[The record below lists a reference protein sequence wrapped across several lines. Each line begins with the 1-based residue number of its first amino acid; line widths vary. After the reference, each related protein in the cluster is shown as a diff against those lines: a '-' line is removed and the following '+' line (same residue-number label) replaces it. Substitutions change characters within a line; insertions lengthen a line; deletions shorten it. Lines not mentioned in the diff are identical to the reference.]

1 MNIKI
6 INKLLTKS
14 FSYINCIN
22 IYLIVQYFYGNILFM
37 EQIGSIIKDIRK
49 KNNLTQNEFA
59 SILGVT
65 FQAVSK
71 WENDKSIPDITILK
85 DISNKFNVDLN
96 YLISGKKVNINKKSF
111 FKKNMIIITAI
122 IFIIISVCVF
132 LFFHKHNYEF
142 KTLNGE
148 TKDIKVTGSITYDE
162 SKSSIYLNVDY
173 NADDNQKY
181 SYIKCT
187 LYEKHQDILNVIS
200 EKEYLEKTPV
210 SLKEYLKMISFVIDN
225 YSPSCKYYK
234 DSNLYLEISAKID
247 EEKSVTYKV
256 PIKFNNC

>member
-1 MNIKI
+1 
-6 INKLLTKS
+6 
-14 FSYINCIN
+14 
-22 IYLIVQYFYGNILFM
+22 M
-37 EQIGSIIKDIRK
+37 EKIGSIIKDIRK

-111 FKKNMIIITAI
+111 FKKNMIIITVI

-173 NADDNQKY
+173 NADDTQKY

>member
-1 MNIKI
+1 
-6 INKLLTKS
+6 
-14 FSYINCIN
+14 
-22 IYLIVQYFYGNILFM
+22 M

-49 KNNLTQNEFA
+49 QNNLTQNDFA

-111 FKKNMIIITAI
+111 FKKNMIIITVI

-162 SKSSIYLNVDY
+162 SKSSIYLNIDY
-173 NADDNQKY
+173 NADDTQKY

>member
-1 MNIKI
+1 
-6 INKLLTKS
+6 
-14 FSYINCIN
+14 
-22 IYLIVQYFYGNILFM
+22 M

-111 FKKNMIIITAI
+111 FKKNMIIITVI
-122 IFIIISVCVF
+122 VFIIISVCVF

-162 SKSSIYLNVDY
+162 SKSSIYLNIDY

>member
-1 MNIKI
+1 
-6 INKLLTKS
+6 
-14 FSYINCIN
+14 
-22 IYLIVQYFYGNILFM
+22 M

-96 YLISGKKVNINKKSF
+96 YLISGKKANINKKSF

-173 NADDNQKY
+173 NADDTQKY

>member
-1 MNIKI
+1 
-6 INKLLTKS
+6 
-14 FSYINCIN
+14 
-22 IYLIVQYFYGNILFM
+22 M

-111 FKKNMIIITAI
+111 FKKNMIIITVI

-187 LYEKHQDILNVIS
+187 LFEKHQDILNVIS

>member
-1 MNIKI
+1 
-6 INKLLTKS
+6 
-14 FSYINCIN
+14 
-22 IYLIVQYFYGNILFM
+22 M

-122 IFIIISVCVF
+122 IFIIISVCVC

-210 SLKEYLKMISFVIDN
+210 SLEEYLKMISFVIDN

>member
-1 MNIKI
+1 
-6 INKLLTKS
+6 
-14 FSYINCIN
+14 
-22 IYLIVQYFYGNILFM
+22 M

-111 FKKNMIIITAI
+111 FKKNMIIITVI
-122 IFIIISVCVF
+122 VFIIISVCVF

-162 SKSSIYLNVDY
+162 SKSSIYLNIDY
-173 NADDNQKY
+173 NADDTQKY

>member
-1 MNIKI
+1 
-6 INKLLTKS
+6 
-14 FSYINCIN
+14 
-22 IYLIVQYFYGNILFM
+22 M

-96 YLISGKKVNINKKSF
+96 YLISGKKLNINKKSF
-111 FKKNMIIITAI
+111 FKKNMIIITVI
-122 IFIIISVCVF
+122 VFIIISVCVF

-181 SYIKCT
+181 SYIKCI

-200 EKEYLEKTPV
+200 EKEYLENTPV

>member
-1 MNIKI
+1 
-6 INKLLTKS
+6 
-14 FSYINCIN
+14 
-22 IYLIVQYFYGNILFM
+22 M

-96 YLISGKKVNINKKSF
+96 YLISGKKVNINKKPF
-111 FKKNMIIITAI
+111 FKKNMIIITVI

-173 NADDNQKY
+173 NADDTQKY

>member
-1 MNIKI
+1 
-6 INKLLTKS
+6 
-14 FSYINCIN
+14 
-22 IYLIVQYFYGNILFM
+22 M

-173 NADDNQKY
+173 NADDAQKY

>member
-1 MNIKI
+1 
-6 INKLLTKS
+6 
-14 FSYINCIN
+14 
-22 IYLIVQYFYGNILFM
+22 M

-111 FKKNMIIITAI
+111 FKKNMIIITVI

-162 SKSSIYLNVDY
+162 SKSSIYLNIDY

-247 EEKSVTYKV
+247 EEKSVIYKV

>member
-1 MNIKI
+1 
-6 INKLLTKS
+6 
-14 FSYINCIN
+14 
-22 IYLIVQYFYGNILFM
+22 M

-96 YLISGKKVNINKKSF
+96 YMISGKKVNINKKSF
-111 FKKNMIIITAI
+111 FKKNMIIITVI

-162 SKSSIYLNVDY
+162 SKSSIYLNIDY
-173 NADDNQKY
+173 NADDTQKY

>member
-1 MNIKI
+1 
-6 INKLLTKS
+6 
-14 FSYINCIN
+14 
-22 IYLIVQYFYGNILFM
+22 M

-96 YLISGKKVNINKKSF
+96 YLISGKKININKKSI
-111 FKKNMIIITAI
+111 FKKNMIIITVI
-122 IFIIISVCVF
+122 IFIIISGCVF
-132 LFFHKHNYEF
+132 LFFQKHNYEF

-173 NADDNQKY
+173 NADDTQKY

>member
-1 MNIKI
+1 
-6 INKLLTKS
+6 
-14 FSYINCIN
+14 
-22 IYLIVQYFYGNILFM
+22 M

-96 YLISGKKVNINKKSF
+96 YMISGKKVNINKKSF
-111 FKKNMIIITAI
+111 FKKNMIIITVI

-173 NADDNQKY
+173 NADDTQKY

>member
-1 MNIKI
+1 
-6 INKLLTKS
+6 
-14 FSYINCIN
+14 
-22 IYLIVQYFYGNILFM
+22 M
-37 EQIGSIIKDIRK
+37 EEIGSIIKDIRK

-65 FQAVSK
+65 YQAVSK
-71 WENDKSIPDITILK
+71 WENEKSIPDIIILRE
-85 DISNKFNVDLN
+85 ISDKFNVDLN
-96 YLISGKKVNINKKSF
+96 YLIAGKKGSTNKKSF
-111 FKKNMIIITAI
+111 SKKLVITLAI
-122 IFIIISVCVF
+122 IVPILICILVF
-132 LFFHKHNYEF
+132 LLFHRNNYEF

-200 EKEYLEKTPV
+200 EKEYDEYTPV
-210 SLKEYLKMISFVIDN
+210 SLKEYLKMISFVIND

-234 DSNLYLEISAKID
+234 DSSLFLEISAKID
-247 EEKSVTYKV
+247 DEKNVTYKI
-256 PIKFNNC
+256 PIKFKNC

>member
-85 DISNKFNVDLN
+85 EISNKFNVDLN

-111 FKKNMIIITAI
+111 FKKNMIIITVI
-122 IFIIISVCVF
+122 IFIIISVCLF

-173 NADDNQKY
+173 NADDTQKY

-210 SLKEYLKMISFVIDN
+210 SIKEYLKMISFVIDN

>member
-1 MNIKI
+1 
-6 INKLLTKS
+6 
-14 FSYINCIN
+14 
-22 IYLIVQYFYGNILFM
+22 M
-37 EQIGSIIKDIRK
+37 EQIGSIIKDSRK

-111 FKKNMIIITAI
+111 FKKNMIIITVI

-173 NADDNQKY
+173 NADDTQKY

>member
-1 MNIKI
+1 
-6 INKLLTKS
+6 
-14 FSYINCIN
+14 
-22 IYLIVQYFYGNILFM
+22 M

-49 KNNLTQNEFA
+49 QNNLTQNEFA

-111 FKKNMIIITAI
+111 FKKNMIIITVI
-122 IFIIISVCVF
+122 VFIIISVCLF

-162 SKSSIYLNVDY
+162 SKSSIYLNIDY
-173 NADDNQKY
+173 NAGDTQKY

>member
-1 MNIKI
+1 
-6 INKLLTKS
+6 
-14 FSYINCIN
+14 
-22 IYLIVQYFYGNILFM
+22 M

-85 DISNKFNVDLN
+85 EISNKFNVDLN

-111 FKKNMIIITAI
+111 FKKNMIIITVI
-122 IFIIISVCVF
+122 IFIIISVCLF

-162 SKSSIYLNVDY
+162 SKSSIYLNIDY

>member
-1 MNIKI
+1 
-6 INKLLTKS
+6 
-14 FSYINCIN
+14 
-22 IYLIVQYFYGNILFM
+22 M

-111 FKKNMIIITAI
+111 FKKNMIIITVI

-162 SKSSIYLNVDY
+162 SKSSIYLNIDY

-200 EKEYLEKTPV
+200 EKEYLENTPV

>member
-1 MNIKI
+1 
-6 INKLLTKS
+6 
-14 FSYINCIN
+14 
-22 IYLIVQYFYGNILFM
+22 M

-111 FKKNMIIITAI
+111 LKKNMIIITAI

-162 SKSSIYLNVDY
+162 SNSSIYLNVNY
-173 NADDNQKY
+173 NADDTQKY

>member
-1 MNIKI
+1 
-6 INKLLTKS
+6 
-14 FSYINCIN
+14 
-22 IYLIVQYFYGNILFM
+22 M

-96 YLISGKKVNINKKSF
+96 YLISGKKANINKKSF

>member
-1 MNIKI
+1 
-6 INKLLTKS
+6 
-14 FSYINCIN
+14 
-22 IYLIVQYFYGNILFM
+22 M

-96 YLISGKKVNINKKSF
+96 YMISGKKVNINKKSF
-111 FKKNMIIITAI
+111 FKKNMIIITFI
-122 IFIIISVCVF
+122 IFIIISVCLF

-173 NADDNQKY
+173 NADDTQKY

>member
-1 MNIKI
+1 
-6 INKLLTKS
+6 
-14 FSYINCIN
+14 
-22 IYLIVQYFYGNILFM
+22 M

-122 IFIIISVCVF
+122 IFIIISVCIF

-173 NADDNQKY
+173 NADDTQKY

>member
-1 MNIKI
+1 
-6 INKLLTKS
+6 
-14 FSYINCIN
+14 
-22 IYLIVQYFYGNILFM
+22 M

-96 YLISGKKVNINKKSF
+96 YMISGKKVNINKKSF
-111 FKKNMIIITAI
+111 FKKNMIIITVI

-173 NADDNQKY
+173 NADDTQKY

-234 DSNLYLEISAKID
+234 DSILYLEISAKID

>member
-1 MNIKI
+1 
-6 INKLLTKS
+6 
-14 FSYINCIN
+14 
-22 IYLIVQYFYGNILFM
+22 M

-49 KNNLTQNEFA
+49 QNNLTQNEFA

-96 YLISGKKVNINKKSF
+96 YLISGKKANINKKSF

-173 NADDNQKY
+173 NADDTQKY

>member
-1 MNIKI
+1 
-6 INKLLTKS
+6 
-14 FSYINCIN
+14 
-22 IYLIVQYFYGNILFM
+22 M

-111 FKKNMIIITAI
+111 FKKNMIIITVI

-132 LFFHKHNYEF
+132 LFFHKYNYEF

-173 NADDNQKY
+173 NADDTQKY

-247 EEKSVTYKV
+247 EEKSVIYKV

>member
-1 MNIKI
+1 
-6 INKLLTKS
+6 
-14 FSYINCIN
+14 
-22 IYLIVQYFYGNILFM
+22 M

-96 YLISGKKVNINKKSF
+96 YLISGKKVNINKKKII
-111 FKKNMIIITAI
+111 KKNMIIITAI

-173 NADDNQKY
+173 NADDTQKY

>member
-1 MNIKI
+1 
-6 INKLLTKS
+6 
-14 FSYINCIN
+14 
-22 IYLIVQYFYGNILFM
+22 M

-111 FKKNMIIITAI
+111 FKKNMIIITVI
-122 IFIIISVCVF
+122 IFIIISVCVI

-173 NADDNQKY
+173 NADDTQKY

-200 EKEYLEKTPV
+200 EKEYLENTPV

>member
-1 MNIKI
+1 
-6 INKLLTKS
+6 
-14 FSYINCIN
+14 
-22 IYLIVQYFYGNILFM
+22 M

-122 IFIIISVCVF
+122 IFIIISFCIF

-162 SKSSIYLNVDY
+162 SKSSICLNVDY
-173 NADDNQKY
+173 NADDTQKY

>member
-1 MNIKI
+1 
-6 INKLLTKS
+6 
-14 FSYINCIN
+14 
-22 IYLIVQYFYGNILFM
+22 M

-85 DISNKFNVDLN
+85 DISNRFNVDLN

-111 FKKNMIIITAI
+111 FKKNMIIITVI
-122 IFIIISVCVF
+122 IFIIISVCLL

-173 NADDNQKY
+173 NADDTQKY

>member
-1 MNIKI
+1 
-6 INKLLTKS
+6 
-14 FSYINCIN
+14 
-22 IYLIVQYFYGNILFM
+22 M

-111 FKKNMIIITAI
+111 FKKNMIIITVI
-122 IFIIISVCVF
+122 IFIIISVCLF

-173 NADDNQKY
+173 NADDTQKY

-200 EKEYLEKTPV
+200 EKEYLENTPV

>member
-1 MNIKI
+1 
-6 INKLLTKS
+6 
-14 FSYINCIN
+14 
-22 IYLIVQYFYGNILFM
+22 M

-111 FKKNMIIITAI
+111 FKKNMIIITVI

-173 NADDNQKY
+173 NAEDNQKY
-181 SYIKCT
+181 SYIKCI

>member
-1 MNIKI
+1 
-6 INKLLTKS
+6 
-14 FSYINCIN
+14 
-22 IYLIVQYFYGNILFM
+22 M

-49 KNNLTQNEFA
+49 QNNLTQNDFA

-111 FKKNMIIITAI
+111 FKKNMIIITVI

-162 SKSSIYLNVDY
+162 SKSSIYLNIDY
-173 NADDNQKY
+173 NADDTQKY

-234 DSNLYLEISAKID
+234 HSNLYLEISAKID

>member
-1 MNIKI
+1 
-6 INKLLTKS
+6 
-14 FSYINCIN
+14 
-22 IYLIVQYFYGNILFM
+22 M

-96 YLISGKKVNINKKSF
+96 YLISGKKVNINKKPF
-111 FKKNMIIITAI
+111 FKKNMIIITFI
-122 IFIIISVCVF
+122 IFIIISVCLF

-173 NADDNQKY
+173 NAEDNQKY
-181 SYIKCT
+181 SYIKCI

>member
-1 MNIKI
+1 
-6 INKLLTKS
+6 
-14 FSYINCIN
+14 
-22 IYLIVQYFYGNILFM
+22 M

-85 DISNKFNVDLN
+85 EISNKFNVDLN

-111 FKKNMIIITAI
+111 FKKNMIIITVI
-122 IFIIISVCVF
+122 IFIIISVCLF

-173 NADDNQKY
+173 NANDTQKY

-210 SLKEYLKMISFVIDN
+210 SLKEYLKMISFVINN

>member
-85 DISNKFNVDLN
+85 EISNKFNVDLN

-111 FKKNMIIITAI
+111 FKKNMIIITVI
-122 IFIIISVCVF
+122 IFIIISVCLF

-173 NADDNQKY
+173 NADDTQKY

-200 EKEYLEKTPV
+200 KKEYLEKTPV

>member
-111 FKKNMIIITAI
+111 FKKNMIIITVI

-132 LFFHKHNYEF
+132 LFFHKYNYEF

-173 NADDNQKY
+173 NADDTQKY

-247 EEKSVTYKV
+247 EEKSVIYKV